1 MCAALQLFPLRA
13 EGGSFPGMLSAA
25 EGGDEVKIPEWLT
38 FCSVLG
44 AMLGILA
51 LIAAYAAIV
60 CFGRFMGCM
69 QPGPLMGG
77 MVFTA
82 LTVLL
87 GVGSIQF
94 LEIG

>member
-1 MCAALQLFPLRA
+1 M
-13 EGGSFPGMLSAA
+13 
-25 EGGDEVKIPEWLT
+25 KIPEWLT

-82 LTVLL
+82 LTILL
-87 GVGSIQF
+87 GVCSIRF